1 MSENRMIVLWFY
13 VTLMVDIDHSLILAL
28 VGVLYEFTRAS
39 VNLRDLLFKLIIDKF
54 NKVFVKFY
62 NSLQLCFLID
72 RLEWSHV

>member
-1 MSENRMIVLWFY
+1 MIVLWFY
-13 VTLMVDIDHSLILAL
+13 VTLMVDIDHPLILAL

-72 RLEWSHV
+72 RLE